1 MPDPPMSAITKRWS
15 VRVNRGVERTCIAL
29 LALDTR
35 RGAVA
40 RRLIAFTDKP
50 TVS

>member
-1 MPDPPMSAITKRWS
+1 MSATAKPWS
-15 VRVNRGVERTCIAL
+15 VRVNRGVERTCVAL

-35 RGAVA
+35 RGAMA

-50 TVS
+50 TAS

>member
-1 MPDPPMSAITKRWS
+1 MSATAKRWS
-15 VRVNRGVERTCIAL
+15 VRVNRGVEQTCIAL

-40 RRLIAFTDKP
+40 RRLTAFTDKP
-50 TVS
+50 TAS